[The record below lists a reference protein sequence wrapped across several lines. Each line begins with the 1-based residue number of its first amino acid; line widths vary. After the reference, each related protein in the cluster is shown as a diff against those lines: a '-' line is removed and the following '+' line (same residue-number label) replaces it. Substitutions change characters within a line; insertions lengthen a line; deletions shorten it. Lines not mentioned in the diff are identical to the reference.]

1 MTEILLDRAYTLAR
15 EQLKASSVAIHGA
28 LVDQFPQ
35 LGSDA
40 AHQATQRALH
50 LYFAALEL
58 ARKVWAGSLP
68 YEKAQ
73 DSLRKQFGEFPD
85 DTCIRAFTDA
95 YVETR

>member
-1 MTEILLDRAYTLAR
+1 MADMPLDRAYTLAR
-15 EQLKASSVAIHGA
+15 EQLKASSVAIHGT

-40 AHQATQRALH
+40 AHQATQWALH

-68 YEKAQ
+68 YDKAQ
-73 DSLRKQFGEFPD
+73 DALRRQFEEFPE